1 MNTALVRFNET
12 DGRPKIFCPVC
23 GAATPTDTSG
33 QACAHLM
40 YVFNGQNGEFIW
52 LAEDLTDQMGKFHA
66 PDDDDLDAPT
76 LVNMTDLSELARL
89 ADSKTSVHIQVRP
102 FGASAG
108 PANSIVAG
116 FDFIRS

>member
-12 DGRPKIFCPVC
+12 DGLPDIFCPVC
-23 GAATPTDTSG
+23 GAATPADSDG
-33 QACAHLM
+33 EACVHLM

-52 LAEDLTDQMGKFHA
+52 LAPDMADQMGKFHS
-66 PDDDDLDAPT
+66 PDEDDLDAPT

-89 ADSKTSVHIQVRP
+89 ADSQTSVHIQLRP

-108 PANSIVAG
+108 PANAIVAG
-116 FDFIRS
+116 FDFART